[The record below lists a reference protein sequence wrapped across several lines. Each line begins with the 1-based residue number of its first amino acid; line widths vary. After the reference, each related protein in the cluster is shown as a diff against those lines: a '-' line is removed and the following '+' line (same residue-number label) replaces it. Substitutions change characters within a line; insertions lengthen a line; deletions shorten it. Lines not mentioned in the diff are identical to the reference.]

1 MLFRFYDTPCPVNK
15 ILPDLIRYNQ
25 NNQKMEQNGY
35 IGLVKSAL
43 ENYSELPAFSDF
55 KGDTITFREV
65 GKYLYRC
72 HRVYKALGI
81 KEGDKVA
88 LIGRNSTN
96 WALSYLG
103 AVTYGAVVVPILPD
117 FSPSDI
123 NHIVNHS
130 GSVLLFTTDNI
141 FEKIDETKMP
151 GLKGIISVNDFSV
164 LVDNHEKVQKA
175 VEKARQEVKELGD
188 SFNVS
193 KIKFF
198 EPKSGDLM
206 VLSYTSGTSGFSK
219 GVLLPHRSIW
229 SNVQYARDKFDVVPG
244 ERFVSFLPLAHAYGC
259 LFEFLWPFTEGCHI
273 TFLSRTPS
281 PAIITEAFRKVKPHL
296 ILSVP
301 LILEKIF
308 KKQILPKL
316 EKGSMKTLLKVP
328 ILNKVVYGK
337 IKDRLV
343 DVFGGEFREMI
354 VGGAALNRDVELFLR
369 KIGFPL
375 TIGYG
380 MTECGPLISYAPWNG
395 TKAHSAGQIV
405 HRMEVKID
413 SDDPYNKVGEILV
426 KGENNM
432 LGYYKNK
439 QATDDMIDSDGWLHT
454 GDLGV
459 MDQDN
464 FIFIKGRSKNMILGA
479 SGQNIYPEEIEAV
492 INNKEY
498 VQECLVREDDGK
510 IEALVYPDY
519 ESVDAQNLGD
529 EDIERILQN
538 IKKEVNQELPAFM
551 NISKIVL
558 FPEEF
563 EKTPKKSIK
572 RYKYMS

>member
-1 MLFRFYDTPCPVNK
+1 
-15 ILPDLIRYNQ
+15 
-25 NNQKMEQNGY
+25 MEKSGY

-43 ENYSELPAFSDF
+43 ENYSELPALSDF
-55 KGDTITFREV
+55 KGDTITFKEV
-65 GKYLYRC
+65 GKSIYRC
-72 HRVYKALGI
+72 HQVFKALGI
-81 KEGDKVA
+81 KPGDKVA

-96 WALSYLG
+96 WALIYLST
-103 AVTYGAVVVPILPD
+103 VTYGAIIVPILPD

-130 GSVLLFTTDNI
+130 ESVLLFSSNQI
-141 FEKIDETKMP
+141 FDKIDETKMP
-151 GLKGIISVNDFSV
+151 SLKGIISVNDLSV
-164 LVDNHEKVQKA
+164 IVDNNGKVRKA
-175 VEKARQEVKELGD
+175 VDKAQKEISKTDD
-188 SFNVS
+188 SFDVGM
-193 KIKFF
+193 IDFF
-198 EPKSGDLM
+198 SPKPDDVM

-229 SNVQYARDKFDVVPG
+229 SNVQYARDTFDIIPG
-244 ERFVSFLPLAHAYGC
+244 ERIVSFLPLAHAYGC
-259 LFEFLWPFTEGCHI
+259 LFEFLWPFTEGCHV

-281 PAIITEAFRKVKPHL
+281 PQIITEAFRSIKPHL

-301 LILEKIF
+301 LVLEKIF

-316 EKGSMKTLLKVP
+316 EKKSLKALLKLPV
-328 ILNKVVYGK
+328 LNKLLYAK
-337 IKDRLV
+337 IKDKLTE
-343 DVFGGEFREMI
+343 VFGGEFREMI
-354 VGGAALNRDVELFLR
+354 VGGAALNKDVEIFLR

-380 MTECGPLISYAPWNG
+380 MTECGPLISYAPWDE
-395 TKAHSAGQIV
+395 TKPQSAGRIV

-413 SDDPYNKVGEILV
+413 SDDPHNKVGEILV
-426 KGENNM
+426 RGENNM
-432 LGYYKNK
+432 IGYYKNK
-439 QATDDMIDSDGWLHT
+439 QATSEMLDSEGWLHT

-459 MDQDN
+459 IDKDN
-464 FIFIKGRSKNMILGA
+464 FIFIKGRSKNMILGP

-498 VQECLVREDDGK
+498 VQECLVREDNGK

-519 ESVDAQNLGD
+519 EAVDAEDLGD
-529 EDIERILQN
+529 QDIEKILQK

-551 NISKIVL
+551 TISRIVL

-563 EKTPKKSIK
+563 EKTPKNSIK
-572 RYKYMS
+572 RYKYQS